1 MYPMVNKTTTK
12 APLSRILTA
21 LGLGTA
27 VATAAAVATNAHP
40 LVTHAAAPR
49 AAHPI
54 NVVAGENEYG
64 DVIGQIGGSHVSVL
78 SVLSNPNADPH
89 TYEASTTIAA
99 AVARAQLIV
108 VNGLGYDDFMTK
120 LESASPSANRVVID
134 VGTVFGRKV
143 GDNPHQ
149 WYDPMTMP
157 KVAALVADQL
167 AKDDPADKAAFQA
180 NVRTFDASLAPY
192 RSRLAA
198 IKRRFAGTPVAIT
211 EPVFGYAL
219 NTMGLTVLTPHRF
232 SLAIQEGNDPSPQ
245 DAQVEANLL
254 SQNKVKLFA
263 YNQQTVVP
271 ATQKLLPIAR
281 AHHIPIIGVY
291 ETKPLATNYQQW
303 MVAEAD
309 AVMLALTKGVSTEK
323 VR

>member
-1 MYPMVNKTTTK
+1 MYRTVATAMTQASLP
-12 APLSRILTA
+12 RILAA
-21 LGLGTA
+21 LGLSA
-27 VATAAAVATNAHP
+27 AIAAAAVGGAP

-49 AAHPI
+49 AARLI
-54 NVVAGENEYG
+54 TVVAGENEYG
-64 DVIGQIGGSHVSVL
+64 DVIKQIGGSHVNVL

-89 TYEASTTIAA
+89 TYEASTTIAG

-108 VNGLGYDDFMTK
+108 VNGIGYDDFMTK
-120 LESASPSANRVVID
+120 LESASPSTSRVVID
-134 VGTVFGRKV
+134 VGKVFGRKA

-149 WYDPMTMP
+149 WYDPTTMP
-157 KVAALVADQL
+157 KVAALVAAQL

-180 NVRTFDASLAPY
+180 NVRRFDASLAPY
-192 RSRLAA
+192 ISRLAA
-198 IKRRFAGTPVAIT
+198 IKRRFGGTPVAIT

-219 NTMGLTVLTPHRF
+219 NAMGLSVLTPHRF

-291 ETKPLATNYQQW
+291 ETEPLSRSYQQW

-323 VR
+323 VL